1 MSKPHV
7 AVMGLGTMGAGMA
20 GRLLSEGFVVSV
32 FNRNRD
38 RARALVDRGAVLAK
52 SPREAAMRSDIVISM
67 VSDDAASREVWS
79 GENGALADAKSG
91 ALLIESSTLTVG
103 WIKELAIA
111 ASARGCEFL
120 DAPVTGSKP
129 HAESGEL
136 LFLAGG
142 SAKAF
147 GSAKDI
153 FAVLGRGAVHLGATG
168 SGALLKLINNFLAA
182 VQAASFSEA
191 LALIDAGGLD
201 REKAISVLTEGVP
214 GSPMVK
220 RVATRVASND
230 FTPHFLMRLMAKDI
244 SYALQEGK
252 ERGIHLQTAAA
263 ALAEFEQAILDG
275 HGEEDFTAVARWLTS
290 HIASAAKNSGCGE

>member
-1 MSKPHV
+1 
-7 AVMGLGTMGAGMA
+7 MGLGTMGAGMA
-20 GRLLSEGFVVSV
+20 GRLLSQGFAVSV

-38 RARALVDRGAVLAK
+38 RARALVDRGAVLAT
-52 SPREAAMRSDIVISM
+52 SPRQAAMRSDIVISM
-67 VSDDAASREVWS
+67 VSDDAASREVWL
-79 GENGALADAKSG
+79 GENGALADTKSG
-91 ALLIESSTLTVG
+91 TLLIESSTLTVG
-103 WIKELAIA
+103 WIKELATA

-201 REKAISVLTEGVP
+201 REKAISILTDGVP

-275 HGEEDFTAVARWLTS
+275 HGEEDFTGVARWLTS
-290 HIASAAKNSGCGE
+290 HIASRAKNSGSRE